1 MNDLNSMDLDAL
13 RVELAYRRAL
23 LKPQSDGA
31 GYRAR
36 LPKRLRRRHPA
47 NGAFT
52 TS

>member
-23 LKPQSDGA
+23 LKPHTDGS
-31 GYRAR
+31 GFRAR
-36 LPKRLRRRHPA
+36 LPRRLRRRPVRD
-47 NGAFT
+47 AFT